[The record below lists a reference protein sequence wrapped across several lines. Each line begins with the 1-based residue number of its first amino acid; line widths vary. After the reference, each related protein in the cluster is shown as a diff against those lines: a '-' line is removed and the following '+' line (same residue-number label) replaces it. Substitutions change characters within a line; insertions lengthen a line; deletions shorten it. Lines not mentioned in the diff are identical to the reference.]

1 MTRLS
6 KIEEVNKMFAEDVH
20 NRPALSQWNL
30 NKFSMNEPPMTIN
43 NLSTNALIFKGQNI
57 P

>member
-20 NRPALSQWNL
+20 NRPAWSQWNL
-30 NKFSMNEPPMTIN
+30 NKFTMNEPPMTIN
-43 NLSTNALIFKGQNI
+43 NLSTNALIFKGQNV